1 MLTSRETKQI
11 IPILRTDSRRALTMR
26 VPGYPQVYF
35 CSFLLRDTHWFNTW
49 AAAGSTFRTRNDRTR
64 NVLCDL
70 RVGSYRYDQTTK
82 GGLSEEDHDLESTKH
97 VNVPVDTR
105 YYGGLRLALWR
116 LTEAKFRE
124 ALRDYSDKE
133 SSRLASADTVRG
145 LHNFTKLKRVRLEKR
160 AVPQRIEQFRWQE
173 YVRRAS
179 AFVNELPKVSTAWV
193 EFEANQESK
202 VFVSTEGS
210 SVVQHSRVFS
220 LTCTMRRI
228 MADGTTIEQDVVVN
242 VGDLGEMPTLRAFKR
257 MISAKHKKLLELSR
271 AKEIH
276 AFSGPVLL
284 YPRAAALL
292 FHETLGHR
300 LEGSRLLSSD
310 EGQTLKG
317 LEGKRITN
325 PAIEIRDNPTLKRFK
340 GEVCI
345 GAYDVDDEGTPSVDT
360 LLIDRGVLK
369 GFLNTRAMTH
379 RKGFVP
385 NGHARS
391 KRQHRPVSRMGVF
404 TVAGSK
410 TTSIAHLRL
419 QLLAAIRKQGKPFG
433 MIVYETS
440 GGETDTTNYDFQ
452 AFRGE
457 ISYATLLYPNGRETL
472 VRGVNIVG
480 TPLQA
485 LDNVIGI
492 GDTRELDNSFC
503 GAESGMLP
511 VSMIA
516 PAVLLS
522 NLELQAKSEE
532 PAAPSILSKPK
543 I

>member
-1 MLTSRETKQI
+1 MLNRREIKEI
-11 IPILRTDSRRALTMR
+11 IPILRKDVRRALSMR
-26 VPGYPQVYF
+26 ISGYPGVYF
-35 CSFLLRDTHWFNTW
+35 CSFLLRDVDWFNTW
-49 AAAGSTFRTRNDRTR
+49 SAAGSTFRTRVDKTR

-70 RVGSYRYDQTTK
+70 RVGSYRYDQTTN
-82 GGLSEEDHDLESTKH
+82 GGLSEDDADLESTKH
-97 VNVPVDTR
+97 VNVPVDSR
-105 YYGGLRLALWR
+105 FFGGLRLVLWR

-124 ALRDYSDKE
+124 ALKDYSAKE
-133 SSRLASADTVRG
+133 AARVASADSVRG
-145 LHNFTKLKRVRLEKR
+145 LPNFTRIKRVRIEKR
-160 AVPQRIEQFRWQE
+160 CVPQKIDSRRWE
-173 YVRRAS
+173 EFVRRAS
-179 AFVNELPKVSTAWV
+179 DYADSLPQVSTSWV
-193 EFEANQESK
+193 EFESNQESK
-202 VFVSTEGS
+202 VFISSEGS
-210 SVVQHSRVFS
+210 SVVQHTRVFS

-228 MADGTTIEQDVVVN
+228 MGDGTTIEQDVVLN
-242 VGDLGEMPTLRAFKR
+242 AGDLRELPSLARFKR
-257 MISAKHKKLLELSR
+257 MIAAKHRKLLDLSR

-284 YPRAAALL
+284 YPRPAALL

-300 LEGSRLLSSD
+300 LEGSRLLSSE

-325 PAIEIRDNPTLKRFK
+325 SALEIRDNPTLKRFK

-345 GAYDVDDEGTPSVDT
+345 GSYDVDDEGTPALNT
-360 LLIDRGVLK
+360 LLVDRGVLK
-369 GFLNTRAMTH
+369 GFLNTRAVTH

-391 KRQHRPVSRMGVF
+391 KRHRRPVSRMGVF
-404 TVAGSK
+404 TVSGHE
-410 TTSIAHLRL
+410 TTTLQELRKR
-419 QLLAAIRKQGKPFG
+419 LLEEVKKQGKPFG

-457 ISYATLLYPNGRETL
+457 ISYATLLYPNGRERL

-480 TPLQA
+480 TPLQS

-492 GDTRELDNSFC
+492 GDHRELDNSFC
-503 GAESGMLP
+503 GAESGLLP

-532 PAAPSILSKPK
+532 SAPPSILKKPRG
-543 I
+543 